1 MKPVIAPCFLLIAVI
16 LAGCAG
22 CANTAPAMPAPVTTA
37 PVQVTTTAT
46 PVPEPTPWPGA
57 LALNHEAIFGIAG
70 KNGTAT
76 VYKAELRS
84 NYSWSS
90 PSFNSP
96 RGQAQ
101 AGEPLGTQHGY
112 STTEPAAGNRF
123 LFVYVRLTDTG
134 ADRMVA
140 PSPNQ
145 FVVNYDGKIYPYQSV
160 AGSDVSIISVRV
172 NQYDYQIG
180 TGGVAGYLQPGD
192 GNAADGYLIYE
203 VPATIDLSKAY
214 LAVTLDT
221 EHQAAWKLA

>member
-1 MKPVIAPCFLLIAVI
+1 MKPLYGLCLLVIAAALVAS
-16 LAGCAG
+16 AGCA
-22 CANTAPAMPAPVTTA
+22 TSAPPEPTPAPTTI
-37 PVQVTTTAT
+37 QVTTTAT

-57 LALNHEAIFGIAG
+57 LALNQEALFGIAG

-96 RGQAQ
+96 RGQAE

-112 STTEPAAGNRF
+112 NTAEPAAGNKF

-134 ADRMVA
+134 TDRMVA

-145 FVVNYDGKIYPYQSV
+145 FVVNYDGKIYTYQSV
-160 AGSDVSIISVRV
+160 EGSDVSIISVRV
-172 NQYDYQIG
+172 TQYDYLIG
-180 TGGVAGYLQPGD
+180 TGGVAGYLQPGA

-214 LAVTLDT
+214 LAVTLDS
-221 EHQAAWKLA
+221 EHQAAWKLG

>member
-1 MKPVIAPCFLLIAVI
+1 MKPVIAPCFLLVAVI
-16 LAGCAG
+16 LAVCAG
-22 CANTAPAMPAPVTTA
+22 CANSNPSLPAPTPTPTPVMTT
-37 PVQVTTTAT
+37 VAT
-46 PVPEPTPWPGA
+46 PAPEPTPWPGA
-57 LALNHEAIFGIAG
+57 LALNQEAPFGIAG

-96 RGQAQ
+96 RGQAL

-134 ADRMVA
+134 TDRMVA

-145 FVVNYDGKIYPYQSV
+145 FVVDYQGKTYTYQSV

-172 NQYDYQIG
+172 TQYDYLIG
-180 TGGVAGYLQPGD
+180 KGGVAGYLDPGA

-203 VPATIDLSKAY
+203 VPATIDLAKAY

-221 EHQAAWKLA
+221 GHQAAWKLG

>member
-1 MKPVIAPCFLLIAVI
+1 MKRMDLLFLLVFAGI
-16 LAGCAG
+16 LALSAG
-22 CANTAPAMPAPVTTA
+22 CANSAPAMPTPVPTTT
-37 PVQVTTTAT
+37 VVTTTAA
-46 PVPEPTPWPGA
+46 PAPEPTPWPGA
-57 LALNHEAIFGIAG
+57 LALNQEAIFGIAG

-101 AGEPLGTQHGY
+101 AGEPLGTQRGY
-112 STTEPAAGNRF
+112 NTAEPAAGNRF

-172 NQYDYQIG
+172 TQYDYLIG
-180 TGGVAGYLQPGD
+180 TGGVAGYLQPGA

-203 VPATIDLSKAY
+203 VPATTELSKAY
-214 LAVTLDT
+214 LAVTLDS
-221 EHQAAWKLA
+221 EHQAAWKLG